1 MRVIAVTARWDA
13 ESGTWWTDGEDV
25 PGLCCQGGTF
35 EELSDAVFALAP
47 DLLVAHGD
55 ALELLEF
62 AEEVLDQMTPF
73 VAFQVDRNGVQ
84 PVRSLRDDDAGA
96 ASVHFGDDPVGIE
109 GLVGNQ
115 GAELDPLDQRRD
127 AYRVVA
133 LSRQQ
138 HESDEVAESI
148 GEGQDLGRHAAFGFA
163 DGLALSPPFAP
174 CPWRWTLTIVASTM
188 AYSMSGSSEAAS
200 KSRLKTSAFTQSR
213 YRLKTVFQGPN
224 SGGRSRHG
232 LPVRAI
238 HNTASTKRRLSS
250 PLRPGSDF
258 FPRQCGCIFA
268 HWASLSTYRSI
279 PSLNHNISL
288 GGILNLNRP

>member
-1 MRVIAVTARWDA
+1 MDH
-13 ESGTWWTDGEDV
+13 
-25 PGLCCQGGTF
+25 GL
-35 EELSDAVFALAP
+35 EALVGFVGAQ
-47 DLLVAHGD
+47 GD
-55 ALELLEF
+55 ALELLEL

-73 VAFQVDRNGVQ
+73 VHVGVDLERGGAA
-84 PVRSLRDDDAGA
+84 RMLRDHNLGA
-96 ASVHFGDDPVGIE
+96 ALVEVGDDVVAVE
-109 GLVGNQ
+109 GLVSDQ
-115 GAELDPLDQRRD
+115 GTELDALDQRRD
-127 AYRVVA
+127 SHRVVA

-138 HESDEVAESI
+138 HESDEVAQGI
-148 GEGQDLGRHAAFGFA
+148 GEGQDFGRHAALGFA

-213 YRLKTVFQGPN
+213 YRLNTVFQGPN

-238 HNTASTKRRLSS
+238 HNNASTKRRLSS

-268 HWASLSTYRSI
+268 HWASLINNERC
-279 PSLNHNISL
+279 LH
-288 GGILNLNRP
+288 